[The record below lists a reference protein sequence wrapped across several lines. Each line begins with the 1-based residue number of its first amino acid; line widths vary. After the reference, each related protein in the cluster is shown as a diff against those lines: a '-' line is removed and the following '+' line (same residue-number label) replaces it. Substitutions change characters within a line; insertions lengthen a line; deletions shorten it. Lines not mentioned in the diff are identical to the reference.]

1 MRSVLHRFTSSEF
14 LKNVATLLTATGL
27 AQAISLAI
35 YPVLSRIYTP
45 EEHGL
50 FALYLSIITLTA
62 IISTGKYELA
72 IMIPKKEKDGA
83 GLTLLGILLS
93 FAFSLLLLVF
103 IAFFHDRIPGWFGNP
118 LLEKW
123 LWYIPLS
130 TFLVAVFQSLS
141 YWSNRKSEYRA
152 IGGANL
158 TQSVVNSAVK
168 LSASKTLLHGGG
180 LITGAIAGQL
190 IGAVVFAGRHFRKGF
205 RQFREVTLADLKA
218 LAVQHSFF
226 PRYSM
231 LHKLINN
238 FSSSLPVFVFT
249 RWFDPAVAGFFGLGF
264 MLINRPLNLLST
276 SFSRVFAQRIIA
288 MHNDGRRIGEDV
300 KKFVWRMAALAAG
313 PTLLIIAA
321 GPWLVR
327 IIFGSNWHEAGVYM
341 QIFAPWLF
349 VVFLSAPV
357 NFIADMVSRQ
367 RKAMLLEVI
376 KLILRVGALGAGV
389 VTGDVY
395 LALGLYSGFSLVVVG
410 YSLVWYLHLARRA
423 DEGKASPG
431 EAVPGA
437 PPREGGSPKN
447 GSTDKKSTNGQ

>member
-1 MRSVLHRFTSSEF
+1 MRSALKKFTGSEF

-35 YPVLSRIYTP
+35 YPVLTRIYTP

-72 IMIPKKEKDGA
+72 IMIPKREKDGA

-93 FAFSLLLLVF
+93 FAFSLFLLLF
-103 IAFFHDRIPGWFGNP
+103 IALFRSRIPGWLGNP
-118 LLEKW
+118 LMEKW

-141 YWSNRKSEYRA
+141 YWSNRKSEYRT

-158 TQSVVNSAVK
+158 IQSLVNSAVK
-168 LSASKTLLHGGG
+168 LSASRTLLHGGG
-180 LITGAIAGQL
+180 LMAGAIAGQL
-190 IGAVVFAGRHFRKGF
+190 IGAAVFVGRLFRNGV
-205 RQFREVTLADLKA
+205 QLFREVTFADLKS
-218 LAVQHSFF
+218 LAGQHSFF

-249 RWFDPAVAGFFGLGF
+249 RWFDPAVVGFFGLGF
-264 MLINRPLNLLST
+264 MLINRPMNLLST

-288 MHNDGRRIGEDV
+288 MHNSGKSIAGDV
-300 KKFVWRMAALAAG
+300 KRFVWRMAAIAII
-313 PTLLIIAA
+313 PTLLIIVAA
-321 GPWLVR
+321 PWLVT
-327 IIFGSNWHEAGVYM
+327 IVFGSNWHEAGVYM
-341 QIFAPWLF
+341 RIFAPWLF
-349 VVFLSAPV
+349 VVFLSAPI

-376 KLILRVGALGAGV
+376 KLVFRGGALGTGV
-389 VTGDVY
+389 VTGNIY
-395 LALGLYSGFSLVVVG
+395 LALGLYSAFSLLVVG
-410 YSLVWYLHLARRA
+410 YSLLWYMHLARQA
-423 DEGKASPG
+423 DKGKALPG
-431 EAVPGA
+431 NNPNKIN
-437 PPREGGSPKN
+437 PL
-447 GSTDKKSTNGQ
+447 